1 MSSTSDSSR
10 SPQAVGATLVAAIIG
25 TFLSVV
31 VVSYWRS
38 VGSPGFAVLS
48 WWRILIVVFLAST
61 AVSRMVDPFARVAPE
76 KGWWGFWLLLV
87 FAVVVAT
94 LPLVVL
100 ADGWFIVE
108 AASAHIVVAT
118 SFGVVIPVL
127 MRRK

>member
-1 MSSTSDSSR
+1 M
-10 SPQAVGATLVAAIIG
+10 
-25 TFLSVV
+25 
-31 VVSYWRS
+31 
-38 VGSPGFAVLS
+38 
-48 WWRILIVVFLAST
+48 VFLAST